1 MNEHL
6 EPLVKELAEAHR
18 RSLRGDDLAPEI
30 ERRLAVRAGSNGRGR
45 AVRRLT
51 LVLALGAAAS
61 IVAWRTGARAPV
73 VSAPP
78 ALTVTIG
85 SGVGA
90 AGDQLAEAAPE
101 ARFSDGSTVSVAGGG
116 RARVDALDAD
126 GATLTLHEG
135 RLDARVVHAA
145 RTRWVVHAGGYAIRV
160 VGTRFA
166 VSWAPGAGELNVRL
180 FEGAVE
186 VSGPGL
192 QPTRVAAGQRL
203 EVASTG
209 AHLVPDALDQAGA
222 ADAPLAPTPAPP
234 PARGAPRAGEG
245 ERWRELAAG
254 GRYREALASLGG
266 GFAARCRTLDG
277 EDVVWLGD
285 VARLAGDPERAAQ
298 AYESALH
305 RFPRLDRPV
314 FALGQLAFD
323 VRHDYREAAR
333 WFARYLDAHTRGPL
347 AAEAAGRLLE
357 SWQRAG
363 DGAAA
368 REAAAT
374 YLERYPA
381 GAQAGLARRV
391 LGR

>member
-1 MNEHL
+1 MNERL

-18 RSLRGDDLAPEI
+18 RSLRGEDLAPEI
-30 ERRLAVRAGSNGRGR
+30 ERRLAARGGGPAGRGR
-45 AVRRLT
+45 AARRVA
-51 LVLALGAAAS
+51 LVVALGGAAAV
-61 IVAWRTGARAPV
+61 VAWRSAARAPV

-78 ALTVTIG
+78 ALTVAIG
-85 SGVGA
+85 RAAGAVGA
-90 AGDQLAEAAPE
+90 QFAEGE
-101 ARFSDGSTVSVAGGG
+101 ARFSDGSSVSVAGG

-135 RLDARVVHAA
+135 RLDAHVVHAA
-145 RTRWVVHAGGYAIRV
+145 RTRWVVRAGGYAIRV

-166 VSWAPGAGELNVRL
+166 VTWAPGAGALNVRL

-192 QPTRVAAGQRL
+192 PATRVAAGQRL

-209 AHLVPDALDQAGA
+209 AHLVPDALDEAPSV
-222 ADAPLAPTPAPP
+222 DEPLAPPLPP
-234 PARGAPRAGEG
+234 PPRNAPRAGNG
-245 ERWRELAAG
+245 EPWRELAAG
-254 GRYREALASLGG
+254 GRYREALASLGA
-266 GFAARCRTLDG
+266 GFAARCRTLGG

-285 VARLAGDPERAAQ
+285 VARLAGDAERATQ
-298 AYESALH
+298 AYESALR
-305 RFPRLDRPV
+305 RFPRQDRPV

-333 WFARYLDAHTRGPL
+333 WFARYLDAHARGPL

-363 DGAAA
+363 DEAAA
-368 REAAAT
+368 RVAAAS
-374 YLERYPA
+374 YLERYPS
-381 GAQAGLARRV
+381 GAQAGLARQV